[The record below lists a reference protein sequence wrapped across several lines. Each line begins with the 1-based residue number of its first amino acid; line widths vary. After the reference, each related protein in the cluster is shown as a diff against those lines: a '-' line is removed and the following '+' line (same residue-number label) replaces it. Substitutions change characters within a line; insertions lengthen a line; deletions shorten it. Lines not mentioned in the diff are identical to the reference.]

1 MDSYH
6 AWCIGTRGRN
16 DCGANKRRRLLR
28 DSGSKAETLDS
39 EGAKETHR
47 VMFIK
52 FYWDVKFAD
61 CLLSKREG
69 VETAQQS
76 HCEEW
81 LLIAVCF
88 VTAMGVMIKRG
99 LF

>member
-1 MDSYH
+1 M
-6 AWCIGTRGRN
+6 IVGNREGE
-16 DCGANKRRRLLR
+16 
-28 DSGSKAETLDS
+28 SGCKAETLDS
-39 EGAKETHR
+39 EGAGEPNR
-47 VMFIK
+47 AVFIK

-69 VETAQQS
+69 VEIGQQS
-76 HCEEW
+76 HCEER

-88 VTAMGVMIKRG
+88 VTTMGVMIKCG

>member
-1 MDSYH
+1 
-6 AWCIGTRGRN
+6 
-16 DCGANKRRRLLR
+16 
-28 DSGSKAETLDS
+28 
-39 EGAKETHR
+39 
-47 VMFIK
+47 MFIK
-52 FYWDVKFAD
+52 FYGDVKFAD
-61 CLLSKREG
+61 CLLSEQER

-88 VTAMGVMIKRG
+88 VSAMGAMIKHG

>member
-1 MDSYH
+1 MQRDRR
-6 AWCIGTRGRN
+6 ARKKRPGKQKRGR
-16 DCGANKRRRLLR
+16 LLWESR
-28 DSGSKAETLDS
+28 NKAETLDI
-39 EGAKETHR
+39 EVAGETHR
-47 VMFIK
+47 VIFIK

-69 VETAQQS
+69 VGAAQQS

-88 VTAMGVMIKRG
+88 VTAMGVMIKRE